1 MAQVDPSRIDR
12 LVTRVEL
19 LENQVRAAVR
29 QISFIQ
35 IGDKK
40 NEEHRNPETPE

>member
-1 MAQVDPSRIDR
+1 MAQIDPAYIARLESRI
-12 LVTRVEL
+12 EL
-19 LENQVRAAVR
+19 LENQVRAAIR

-40 NEEHRNPETPE
+40 NEEHQNIETPE

>member
-1 MAQVDPSRIDR
+1 MAQIDPAYIARLESRI
-12 LVTRVEL
+12 EL
-19 LENQVRAAVR
+19 LENQVRAAIR

-40 NEEHRNPETPE
+40 NEEHRNSETPE